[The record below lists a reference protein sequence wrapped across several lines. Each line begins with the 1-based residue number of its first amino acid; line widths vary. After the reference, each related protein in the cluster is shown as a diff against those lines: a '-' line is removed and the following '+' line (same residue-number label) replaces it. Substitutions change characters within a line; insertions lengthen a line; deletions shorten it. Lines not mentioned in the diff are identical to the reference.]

1 MKTIFLLK
9 SSLFSTQGQSSRLA
23 EAFVAALAAQSPARI
38 VVRDLAA
45 EPVPHLDAERFQAFL
60 TREGEKTE
68 GQKAIVAYS
77 DTLIDELRGAEVASR
92 LPVAA

>member
-38 VVRDLAA
+38 VVG
-45 EPVPHLDAERFQAFL
+45 EPGRSRALDAARCEIERL
-60 TREGEKTE
+60 
-68 GQKAIVAYS
+68 
-77 DTLIDELRGAEVASR
+77 ASR